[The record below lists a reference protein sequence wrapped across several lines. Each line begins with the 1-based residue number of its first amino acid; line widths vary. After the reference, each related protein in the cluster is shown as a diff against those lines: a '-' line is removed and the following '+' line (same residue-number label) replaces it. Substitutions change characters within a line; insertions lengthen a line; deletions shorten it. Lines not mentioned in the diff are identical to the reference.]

1 MNMRKLYDVDPNIC
15 GTEMDV
21 ARCDYE
27 FTMNRAY
34 FDVNMRNKTNFNMY
48 RALNIPKQAF
58 PLPTPAPLCGTVE
71 GDMPVGRFKLRLAY
85 CNQASFLGYPVAVS
99 ALQGAIVENAA
110 VRNCVLLGKC
120 GYLSFPPSH
129 AVSLLLITFP
139 LSMMYWQI
147 PCTTRP

>member
-48 RALNIPKQAF
+48 RALNVPQQAF

-71 GDMPVGRFKLRLAY
+71 GDMPAGRFKLRLAY

-99 ALQGAIVENAA
+99 ALQGAIVENSA
-110 VRNCVLLGKC
+110 VRNCVLLGGC
-120 GYLSFPPSH
+120 RNVFFSPSPT
-129 AVSLLLITFP
+129 VSHSQIFSPIT
-139 LSMMYWQI
+139 MTYWQI
-147 PCTTRP
+147 HCMTRP